1 MEDLKAD
8 VKALAEEYQKNGDS
22 MPLSY
27 KKAYDKM
34 GVYSEAA
41 EKKMK
46 KASDD
51 TKEKIEDDADEMSDS
66 HKKSSDHAAS
76 HWKSAFSVIRKA
88 SSATVKVFATGA
100 KVVAT
105 GVTAAVAGVSAL
117 SAAAISGY
125 AEYEQLVGG
134 VETLFKDSSDTVMN
148 YANNAYKTAGMSA
161 NDYME
166 TVTGFSA
173 SLLQSLDNDTA
184 AAAAKADLA
193 ITDMSDNANKMG
205 TSIEMIQY
213 AYQGFAKQNYT
224 MLDNLK
230 LGYGGTKEEMERLL
244 EDAEKI
250 SGIKYDISS
259 YADIVDAIHVIQ
271 TEMGI
276 TETTAKE
283 ASTTIEGS
291 LNSAKAAWSNLLVG
305 IADDEQDFDT
315 LVNNFVDSV
324 ATAAENILPRVE
336 VAITGIGTLI
346 EKLFPVIMQEL
357 PTVLN
362 DILPELVSSG
372 IGMVNSLSEGI
383 KQNLPLIIS
392 TVIEVGEQLIDA
404 LIEVVPQFIS
414 IGLELITQLAMGI
427 AEALPELM
435 PKIADAI
442 DTIVI
447 AIQENLPLIL
457 EAGMQILLQLAL
469 GIAQSLPEL
478 IPTIIEIIL
487 QIVETLNSP
496 ENMMLVANAALQ
508 LIFGLLEGI
517 INALP
522 VLIEG
527 LPEVIMSIVDALIEC
542 APQLLEAGYELL
554 KELEAGINEQL
565 PVLLQKIPQMVL
577 KLTNKFLSLASKFLE
592 VGKKFIGNI
601 KDSIVS
607 KWEELKS
614 SVPEWISS
622 MIEKFLGAA
631 LGFVSVGDNIVQG
644 IWDGISSGWNWLLD
658 KVGGLASDLLAK
670 VKDILNI
677 HSPSRE
683 FAYIGRMCVAGF
695 DEGIDQLMNPEG
707 VTKNIKASLDV
718 LSSAERGKAYYGG
731 EGGSFTQI
739 LNINREIS
747 TPDELARAT
756 RIEARYG
763 LMKGV
768 PVYGY

>member
-1 MEDLKAD
+1 MGKFAGKACGKL
-8 VKALAEEYQKNGDS
+8 VTTGTAAAAALVTAGTT
-22 MPLSY
+22 
-27 KKAYDKM
+27 
-34 GVYSEAA
+34 AA
-41 EKKMK
+41 
-46 KASDD
+46 
-51 TKEKIEDDADEMSDS
+51 
-66 HKKSSDHAAS
+66 AALL
-76 HWKSAFSVIRKA
+76 KSAV
-88 SSATVKVFATGA
+88 TGY
-100 KVVAT
+100 
-105 GVTAAVAGVSAL
+105 G
-117 SAAAISGY
+117 
-125 AEYEQLVGG
+125 EYEQLVGG

-205 TSIEMIQY
+205 TSMEMIQY

-250 SGIKYDISS
+250 HEKTTGQKIDYDISNL
-259 YADIVDAIHVIQ
+259 ADVVDAIHEVQ
-271 TEMGI
+271 TELGI
-276 TETTAKE
+276 TGTTAAE

-305 IADDEQDFDT
+305 VADDEQDFDT

-383 KQNLPLIIS
+383 QQNLPLIIS
-392 TVIEVGEQLIDA
+392 TVIEIGEQLIDA

-414 IGLELITQLAMGI
+414 IGLELIAQLAMGI

-435 PKIADAI
+435 PKITDAI
-442 DTIVI
+442 NTIVL

-487 QIVETLNSP
+487 QIVEVLNSP

-527 LPEVIMSIVDALIEC
+527 LPEVIVSIVDALIEC

-607 KWEELKS
+607 KWEGLKS

-622 MIEKFLGAA
+622 LIEKFLGAA

-644 IWDGISSGWNWLLD
+644 IWDGLSSGWNWLLD
-658 KVGGLASDLLAK
+658 HVGGLASDLLAK
-670 VKDILNI
+670 VEDVLDIN
-677 HSPSRE
+677 SPSRE
-683 FAYIGRMCVAGF
+683 FAYLGRMCVAGF

-747 TPDELARAT
+747 TPDELARAA

-763 LMKGV
+763 LMKGE